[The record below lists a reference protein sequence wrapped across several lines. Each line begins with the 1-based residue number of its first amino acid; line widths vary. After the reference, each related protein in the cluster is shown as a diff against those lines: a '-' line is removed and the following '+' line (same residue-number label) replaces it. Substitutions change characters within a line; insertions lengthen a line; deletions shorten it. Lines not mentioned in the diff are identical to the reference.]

1 MYNNSHVVGASLST
15 GYSINSS
22 SSLRSYKIMILTNKS
37 LAMHGYH
44 MHYDPLLITTT
55 NNITIIN
62 SNTIVFRGQGR
73 VGRKMRKR
81 SGKSKN

>member
-1 MYNNSHVVGASLST
+1 
-15 GYSINSS
+15 
-22 SSLRSYKIMILTNKS
+22 
-37 LAMHGYH
+37 

-55 NNITIIN
+55 NNIIIID

-73 VGRKMRKR
+73 VGKKMRER